1 MKITLR
7 SLILAAFALALP
19 TISAAAEL
27 KLATVDMR
35 KAFEGYWKTKRTE
48 ADLKEKA
55 TGFEQKFK
63 TMAEDRQKAIETH
76 QKMVGN
82 ASDPALSPEEREK
95 RKKLIEVK
103 VIEIREIEQALQ
115 QFDRSSRETLNTQ
128 RRNVTEKLTAEIR
141 DVISAKSKAAGY
153 TMAFDSSGMSGPF
166 APIVIYHSGQ
176 NDLTEEVLKQLNASA
191 PPETPAV
198 PPKKEG
204 SPTEIKPEPKK
215 EAPNKSDSK
224 EPKKSEPKK

>member
-1 MKITLR
+1 MKITLH
-7 SLILAAFALALP
+7 SLILATFVLAVP
-19 TISAAAEL
+19 TLSVAAEL

-35 KAFEGYWKTKRTE
+35 KTFEGYWKTKRTE
-48 ADLKEKA
+48 ADLKDKA

-76 QKMVGN
+76 QKMVSN

-95 RKKLIEVK
+95 RKKLIEAK

-153 TMAFDSSGMSGPF
+153 AMVFDSSGMSGPF
-166 APIVIYHSGQ
+166 APIVIYHNNQS
-176 NDLTEEVLKQLNASA
+176 DLTEEVLKQLNASA

-198 PPKKEG
+198 PPKKEDG
-204 SPTEIKPEPKK
+204 PGVIKPEPKK
-215 EAPNKSDSK
+215 GDAKD
-224 EPKKSEPKK
+224 PKKSEPKK